1 MKRRGVWKGFNV
13 LFALLLVITSLILTG
28 CFGSEEES
36 SSGGTTYTIADYCPV
51 AVGNMWLYQDEEGNY
66 DWYYYV
72 AHETY
77 EGKDAYKDEE
87 GHYCHVSFADGFWDY
102 NDGIGWQQSLPAQMK
117 VGDSFFRTEKI
128 TDESGNEIVTFK
140 HTATLEAVEDVT
152 VQAGTFSDALKIKIK
167 LESTLAS
174 GETYTVT
181 GTMWLAEGVG
191 RVKWEGDDG
200 TMEELV
206 YASVNGKT
214 YGEIPADAPA
224 QPTLKTSKKR
234 NPSKNFKKK
243 FWFLKHF

>member
-1 MKRRGVWKGFNV
+1 MKRRGVWNGFNV

-28 CFGSEEES
+28 CFGGKEES

-51 AVGNMWLYQDEEGNY
+51 AVGNMWLYQDDNGTYEW
-66 DWYYYV
+66 DYYV

-87 GHYCHVSFADGFWDY
+87 GWYYHVSSTDGLWDY
-102 NDGIGWQQSLPAQMK
+102 DEDLGKWVQDLPAQMK
-117 VGDSFFRTEKI
+117 VGDSFSWTEKI
-128 TDESGNEIVTFK
+128 TDENGTEIGTFK
-140 HTATLEAVEDVT
+140 HTVTLEAVEDVT
-152 VQAGTFSDALKIKIK
+152 VPAGTFSDALKIKF
-167 LESTLAS
+167 EETYAS

-181 GTMWLAEGVG
+181 GTVWLAKGVG
-191 RVKWEGDDG
+191 EVKYEQDDG

-224 QPTLKTSKKR
+224 QPTLETSKKR
-234 NPSKNFKKK
+234 NTSKSLKKK